1 MGSEQLMFI
10 IIKKPALEINVIKTR
25 RPMLL
30 CAVTFTKLITF
41 PLTIGPMAQP
51 NTPMPPR

>member
-10 IIKKPALEINVIKTR
+10 IIKKPALEIKVIKTR
-25 RPMLL
+25 RPMLRW
-30 CAVTFTKLITF
+30 AVTFTKLIIF

-51 NTPMPPR
+51 NTPIPPR